1 MIIARDVF
9 VYLVW
14 KIIPPLIFI
23 RFFLVREFQ
32 NCKSELD
39 HGILWVVNAPTYGV
53 NSNNTIENF
62 VNKYMTYDID
72 GQAPN
77 LYEAQTHC
85 HKNICKK
92 KIKSFVILSFH
103 GWN

>member
-1 MIIARDVF
+1 MKDNTTLGSLLDFFF
-9 VYLVW
+9 VR
-14 KIIPPLIFI
+14 I
-23 RFFLVREFQ
+23 FQ
-32 NCKSELD
+32 NRKCEHD
-39 HGILWVVNAPTYGV
+39 HGILWVVNAPTYGF
-53 NSNNTIENF
+53 NSNNIIENF

-92 KIKSFVILSFH
+92 KSSYLSF
-103 GWN
+103 

>member
-1 MIIARDVF
+1 M
-9 VYLVW
+9 
-14 KIIPPLIFI
+14 
-23 RFFLVREFQ
+23 VREFQ

-103 GWN
+103 G